1 MMKVKEFMEILE
13 KADPD
18 DIVICAAE
26 NAPPWVK
33 VFNLRVVKEDDLE
46 SN

>member
-1 MMKVKEFMEILE
+1 MMKVKELMEMLE

-18 DIVICAAE
+18 DVVICGAE
-26 NAPPWVK
+26 NAPPWVTM
-33 VFNLRVVKEDDLE
+33 FNLRVVKKDDLE